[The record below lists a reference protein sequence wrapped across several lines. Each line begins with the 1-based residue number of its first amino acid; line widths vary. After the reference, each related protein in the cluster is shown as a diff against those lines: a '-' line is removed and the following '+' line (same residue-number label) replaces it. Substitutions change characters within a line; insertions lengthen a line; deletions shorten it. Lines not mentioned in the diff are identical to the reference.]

1 MARLLEALRYHPG
14 EVRDPSL
21 ARFVFTN
28 LRFAWVWA
36 LLRIWLGWQWLDA
49 GRHKI
54 DNPAWI
60 ETGVALKGYWTRAIT
75 VPEEGRPPVTF
86 GWYRSFL
93 EGLLNGEHYTW
104 FAPLVAW
111 GEVLVGIAL
120 IVGALTGIMAFLGG
134 FMNWNFI
141 MAGTASSNPLLMVV
155 AIGLMLAWKTAGYWG
170 VDRILLSLLGTPWQ
184 VGSVGALGQHQQ
196 TTRE

>member
-1 MARLLEALRYHPG
+1 M
-14 EVRDPSL
+14 
-21 ARFVFTN
+21 FTN
-28 LRFAWVWA
+28 LKFAWVWA

-49 GRHKI
+49 GLHKI
-54 DNPAWI
+54 DNPAWV
-60 ETGVALKGYWTRAIT
+60 ETGVALKGYWARAIT
-75 VPEEGRPPVTF
+75 IPEEGRPPVTF

-93 EGLLNGEHYTW
+93 EALLNGEHYTW

-141 MAGTASSNPLLMVV
+141 MAGTASTNPVLMIV

-170 VDRILLSLLGTPWQ
+170 VDRVLLPLLGTPWHISPA
-184 VGSVGALGQHQQ
+184 GEPGQHA
-196 TTRE
+196 TRE